1 MGWNIFGGIG
11 QTLSNAYHATEK
23 GLYDLTRGAE
33 TAGYEVGT
41 AIKKGHFI
49 PLSQAYKQVGQVH
62 ENVPLLGNVSG
73 RQFARIGASYGTQA
87 LPIVGTFGHLASHPN
102 ENVFQKASDIVF
114 GIADVVPFAGDALT
128 AFKKPIETGLNE
140 VANAIRNG
148 LRETS
153 LPQLPV
159 RRIGNY
165 IPPNFWKRVEHTEP
179 RFPVRLPVIRLPHI
193 DIFPN
198 DLPKIARTLTKDE
211 NAVVKGIHD
220 LGNGVK
226 RVIIEDLRTHFLDV
240 NTVTGKIDHYV
251 LGDFGNL
258 IKVGEHTEAHLA
270 TIIGG
275 RIAKIG
281 NFLRSGKLLATLG
294 GLGIGLSVAGGLVSQ
309 GSSSSGS
316 SSGTASSS
324 QTTSTGSANIGGI
337 GKIQVV
343 CGQGTVNGYPAV
355 IQVNG
360 VTYYAYGTTP
370 ADAEQGA
377 GIQYVAEGA
386 TPMGVAGNPFP
397 SDPDKVYFIDS
408 NGDVQ
413 TYDLSVGQQ
422 IIATAQQQCNGVVT
436 QGQMN
441 AGNVLQSQLQTLSA
455 SVPSATPASTGQ
467 AIFEPSLALEASA
480 TPTPSET
487 TPVESQPIVSSVFSN
502 KTLWIGVAVVMIIII
517 IAMVV

>member
-41 AIKKGHFI
+41 AIKTGHFI

-102 ENVFQKASDIVF
+102 ENVFQKASDIAF
-114 GIADVVPFAGDALT
+114 GIADVLPFAGDALI

-140 VANAIRNG
+140 VADAIRNG

-159 RRIGNY
+159 RRIGDY
-165 IPPNFWKRVEHTEP
+165 LPPNFWQRVEHTEP

-211 NAVVKGIHD
+211 NAVVKGAYD
-220 LGNGVK
+220 LGNGIK
-226 RVIIEDLRTHFLDV
+226 RVIIEDLRTHFLDL

-251 LGDFGNL
+251 LDDFGNL
-258 IKVGEHTEAHLA
+258 IKVGEHTEGDITKIL
-270 TIIGG
+270 GG
-275 RIAKIG
+275 RLAKIA
-281 NFLRSGKLLATLG
+281 NFLRSGKLLGTLA

-309 GSSSSGS
+309 GSSGSSSSGS

-324 QTTSTGSANIGGI
+324 QATSSANVGGL
-337 GKIQVV
+337 GSVNVV
-343 CGQGTVNGYPAV
+343 CGQGSVNGYPAV
-355 IQVNG
+355 ITVDG

-377 GIQYVAEGA
+377 GIQYVAEGQA
-386 TPMGVAGNPFP
+386 PLGTLGTPFP
-397 SDPDKVYFIDS
+397 SDPNKIYFVNSDGS
-408 NGDVQ
+408 VQ
-413 TYDLSVGQQ
+413 TYGLDVGQQ
-422 IIATAQQQCNGVVT
+422 IIATAQQQCSGVVT

-441 AGNVLQSQLQTLSA
+441 AGSVLQSQLQTLSA
-455 SVPSATPASTGQ
+455 SMPSTTPESQSAGQ
-467 AIFEPSLALEASA
+467 AVFASVAPEPSV
-480 TPTPSET
+480 TET
-487 TPVESQPIVSSVFSN
+487 TPVESQPTGQPSIFSN